1 MSGRIVRLGL
11 GEELEGEESGKIVEF
26 ESRVPR
32 ILISPSLFI
41 AEFNFC
47 YCLVSFL
54 L

>member
-32 ILISPSLFI
+32 ILNSLKLNISLSI
-41 AEFNFC
+41 
-47 YCLVSFL
+47 YS
-54 L
+54 